1 MRKPITRGSEF
12 LFLSETCLLHMPAA
26 ALELSRGM
34 EMARFLANSEW
45 TAEIEFQRMRNVC
58 LWV

>member
-26 ALELSRGM
+26 TALELSRGM

-45 TAEIEFQRMRNVC
+45 TAEIEF
-58 LWV
+58 